1 MLWLVFIVL
10 FVVIYSVII
19 LQWLQRWVLF
29 QPLSNH
35 VWTPKIPYQEVN
47 VDGIHGWHF
56 NSYPG
61 AKTVLFCHGNSGN
74 ISHRSYIIELC
85 QHKGLNL
92 FLFDYHGFGKS
103 KGPPSQYGICIDGIK
118 AYQYLMKYVQPSDL
132 IIWGESLGG
141 ACATYIASQE
151 LCSALVLWSTF
162 ASLEDVIRDSQVSS
176 VAKYMFLGVSRIPNP
191 VNLSNKDRLKNVK
204 CPVIIVHSPDDEII
218 PYSNALLLHSNV
230 ALGVKKHLLTIKGL
244 HASPILEP
252 TDFVNLFN
260 FCGVNSDGH
269 EKCCKVLA
277 KLQKNKDMH
286 MARNKEEYDKFFA
299 TPVSDILQ
307 SKYPVSD

>member
-10 FVVIYSVII
+10 FILIYSVII

-29 QPLSNH
+29 QPLPNH
-35 VWTPKIPYQEVN
+35 VWTPKIPYTEVN
-47 VDGIHGWHF
+47 FDGIHGWHF
-56 NSYPG
+56 NSYQG

-103 KGPPSQYGICIDGIK
+103 KGPPSQYGICIDGMK
-118 AYQYLMKYVQPSDL
+118 AYQYLTRHVRPDDI

-141 ACATYIASQE
+141 ASATYIASQGS
-151 LCSALVLWSTF
+151 CSSLVLWSTF
-162 ASLEDVIRDSQVSS
+162 ASLEDVIRDSKVSS
-176 VAKYMFLGVSRIPNP
+176 IAKYMFLGVSRISNP
-191 VNLSNKDRLKNVK
+191 INLSNKDRLKNVR
-204 CPVIIVHSPDDEII
+204 CPVIVVHSPEDEVI

-230 ALGVKKHLLTIKGL
+230 SHERKYLLTIKGL

-252 TDFVNLFN
+252 SQFITLFN
-260 FCGVNSDGH
+260 FCGVNVDGY
-269 EKCCKVLA
+269 EECCHVLD
-277 KLQKNKDMH
+277 KLQKMKDRH
-286 MARNKEEYDKFFA
+286 MAKNKEEYDKFFG
-299 TPVSDILQ
+299 TPRNPIIQ
-307 SKYPVSD
+307 SII